1 MKSRTIVSFLTMM
14 LKWSILFFVEVA
26 TIISCA
32 SGPHQLY
39 SGPTLPKEKMSTLQC
54 KVGSWDA
61 IAISILEVD
70 GKKLDIWPN
79 VVCGTL
85 GGFVLNLLP
94 GEHSV
99 KGRIGYTGDF
109 TIRFI
114 AEAGYDYLLKPME
127 EKGVRTVYVSINIE
141 DMRTGDIV
149 GKAIFRHP
157 P

>member
-1 MKSRTIVSFLTMM
+1 MKNRTIVSFLTMM

-54 KVGSWDA
+54 KAGSWDA

-85 GGFVLNLLP
+85 AGFVLNLLP

-114 AEAGYDYLLKPME
+114 AEAGYDYLLKPMQR
-127 EKGVRTVYVSINIE
+127 GARTVYVSINIE